1 MSVQLEVRSLE
12 QRPYRDCLEEMRAM
26 TDARANDE
34 IPDTLLLV
42 EHEGVYTAGRR
53 SAFEQEEIAPGI
65 ELLQVE
71 RGGRITWHG
80 PGQLVAYPICKLTGA
95 GARPARVVAP
105 ARGRDDR
112 RPWRIRA
119 RGAARPSGGPGSG
132 RARPRSRRSVSRC
145 GRWVTF
151 HGAALNVTSELD
163 VYTRVQPCGFD
174 ASVMTNLERELS
186 PSPVP
191 ELGEVAERFAHAF
204 EARLRAHPQ

>member
-80 PGQLVAYPICKLTGA
+80 PGQLVAYPICKLTG
-95 GARPARVVAP
+95 
-105 ARGRDDR
+105 RGRDLHAWLHLLEDATIDVLGEYGLEAR
-112 RPWRIRA
+112 RDPAGTGVWTGTSKIASIGIAVR
-119 RGAARPSGGPGSG
+119 
-132 RARPRSRRSVSRC
+132 
-145 GRWVTF
+145 RWVTF

-186 PSPVP
+186 PSPAP
-191 ELGEVAERFAHAF
+191 ELGEVAERFARAF